1 MTRMVEYRQWDS
13 ETAEVRAV
21 DGDGMTFVGYAARFN
36 SRSEDLGFREW
47 IMPGAFT
54 RTLRSRNE
62 IKAFLNHNTDIVL
75 GSTRAGTLRLEQDD
89 RGLLAQISLPD
100 TQAGRDLAV
109 SVARGD
115 VSGMSFGF
123 SVPKGGD
130 SWSDDGTER
139 TLSEIAL
146 HEVSPVTGFP
156 AYRATTA
163 AVRTLPWLAHRAGLD
178 VDELADAMAAFQ
190 AGQSLTREQAAVIAE
205 SAQALTGEPEP
216 VVEQDA
222 ERDLSTSSVPLSVL
236 AKQLDL
242 KAKAL
247 GL

>member
-47 IMPGAFT
+47 ILPGAFG
-54 RTLRSRNE
+54 RTLKSRNE

-89 RGLLAQISLPD
+89 KGLLAQISLPD

-130 SWSDDGTER
+130 SWSADGTER
-139 TLSEIAL
+139 TLREIAL

-163 AVRTLPWLAHRAGLD
+163 AVRALPYLANRAGLD
-178 VDELADAMAAFQ
+178 VDELADAMTALQ
-190 AGQSLTREQAAVIAE
+190 SGQSLTRDQAAILME
-205 SAQALTGEPEP
+205 SVQSLTDEPI
-216 VVEQDA
+216 VEVEA
-222 ERDLSTSSVPLSVL
+222 ERDLSTSSTPVSIL